1 MTPMDTPEALLEAE
15 VTVAELRDCTR
26 CDGMQHL
33 TAYEHG
39 MGSYRCDDCAMAV
52 GFDLDAHPAEF
63 LLFRGIPGRYT
74 QSRFGER
81 ILPAEQRLATRA

>member
-1 MTPMDTPEALLEAE
+1 MPETLLEAE
-15 VTVAELRDCTR
+15 VTVPEVRDCTR
-26 CDGMQHL
+26 CAGMQHL
-33 TAYEHG
+33 TAYGRG

-52 GFDLDAHPAEF
+52 GFDLEAHPAEF

-81 ILPAEQRLATRA
+81 ILPSERRLPAKA